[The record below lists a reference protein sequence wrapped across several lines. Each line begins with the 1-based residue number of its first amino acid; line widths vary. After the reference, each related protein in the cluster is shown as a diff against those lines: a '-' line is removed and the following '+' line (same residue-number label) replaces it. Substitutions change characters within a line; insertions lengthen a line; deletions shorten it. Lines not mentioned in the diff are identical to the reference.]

1 MKKRLAMA
9 VAACAML
16 AANAATNI
24 TGSVSLTAD
33 ADWTEFGLVTVE
45 SGATLD
51 LNGNT
56 LTVAGIDGQGSIV
69 SSFANIATD
78 TSKASSTSPDSAFYT
93 ETTGI
98 IAGPN
103 CAFESDN
110 RVLMVSN
117 NWPMVIIYDFSDP
130 TLIDTYHIVNFWGAN
145 ETVRAPGSWSL
156 SGSSDNISWTELDTR
171 TKITTWAKKE
181 VKSFDFENF
190 TKYRYYKIE
199 ITESANPANSKG
211 NYIQFLQ
218 LQYGRKGRVAVT
230 GAASTDTTG
239 LTIASNVVAELS
251 SSTTLSADCDLSGF
265 GSCTVADSAT
275 ADLNGHDLTVSS
287 LSGGGTITDTLAT
300 SNLTGSGTASCSD
313 GITSIDT
320 DATADRAFENENRVI
335 VEKTYWPFSVT
346 YDFGEATVVDMYG
359 IVASGKHVYARA
371 PGVWELC
378 GSADGDA
385 WTTLDRRSGVTNWTA
400 DVQNDFDFV
409 NTNAYRYYKIEIA
422 EPVDPSKK
430 QGIYIEFW
438 QLKYGR
444 RSELRVN
451 VPSGVETTNTVVTLA
466 GSLRLVKEGGGT
478 LEMAKTAQGYAG
490 GTVVADGTLR
500 CGAAGSSNALGAAG
514 GIVGVAAGATL
525 DMNGQLGYS
534 AYRLALAGGT
544 LYNAV
549 EQGWKA
555 SGMIGDIALFADSFF
570 TIDADTFIGS
580 SDTTHTLDLGGHTFV
595 LAMDSSAT
603 PTLRLYNAV
612 VKDGTIDIGDRGVLL
627 VGGSGVTATNA
638 DFSVQCGLNMDQPF
652 AVRNYESTWDRANGN
667 KGSATMSV
675 YGAFKPTTD
684 YFYGCQLMDGA
695 TLDLSARE
703 TVLNAQSLCTGG
715 NRVISFEENATVGV
729 SLGSRRV
736 SSDSAIV
743 SWTSETKPAN
753 VDTVKF
759 VCVDD
764 DRKCALLLKDDG
776 LYYSRCGLRISVR

>member
-1 MKKRLAMA
+1 MKKRIAMA
-9 VAACAML
+9 VASCAML

-45 SGATLD
+45 SGATID

-78 TSKASSTSPDSAFYT
+78 TNKASSTSTFYNNEGPSYAFQWDKRV
-93 ETTGI
+93 I
-98 IAGPN
+98 IEQA
-103 CAFESDN
+103 
-110 RVLMVSN
+110 
-117 NWPMVIIYDFSDP
+117 NWPMEIVYDFSEA
-130 TLIDTYHIVNFWGAN
+130 TLVDSYSIVNWN
-145 ETVRAPGSWSL
+145 NNHPLVRAPAAWTI
-156 SGSSDNISWTELDTR
+156 SGSADNDSWTELDSQTSVTNWTDGGE
-171 TKITTWAKKE
+171 TK
-181 VKSFDFENF
+181 SYSFENS
-190 TKYRYYKIE
+190 TKYRYYKIS
-199 ITESANPANSKG
+199 ISTSANPTANNG
-211 NYIQFLQ
+211 GYIQFRQ
-218 LQYGRKGRVAVT
+218 LQYGRKGGTVAVT
-230 GAASTDTTG
+230 GVASTDTTG
-239 LTIASNVVAELS
+239 LTIASNVVAEVS

-265 GSCTVADSAT
+265 AACIVADDAT
-275 ADLNGHDLTVSS
+275 IDLNGHDLTVSS
-287 LSGGGTITDTLAT
+287 LSGGGTITDTSAT
-300 SNLTGSGTASCSD
+300 ADLTGSGTASCSD
-313 GITSIDT
+313 GITSFDEGG
-320 DATADRAFENENRVI
+320 TADRAFDNENRVI

-378 GSADGDA
+378 GSEDGDV

-400 DVQNDFDFV
+400 GVQNDFDFV

-422 EPVDPSKK
+422 KPVKPSAS

-451 VPSGVETTNTVVTLA
+451 VPSGVETTNTGVALA

-500 CGAAGSSNALGAAG
+500 CGEAGSSSPLGAAG

-525 DMNGQLGYS
+525 DLNGQLGYS

-544 LYNAV
+544 VYNAV
-549 EQGWKA
+549 AQGYQA

-570 TIDADTFIGS
+570 AVSNSTFIGYS
-580 SDTTHTLDLGGHTFV
+580 GDSTATLDLGGHT
-595 LAMDSSAT
+595 LSCAMDSSGTAR
-603 PTLRLYNAV
+603 LRLYNTI
-612 VKDGTIDIGDRGVLL
+612 VKDGTIDIGDRGVLIIS
-627 VGGSGVTATNA
+627 GSGVTATNA
-638 DFSVQCGLNMDQPF
+638 DFSVQCGLNIDQPF
-652 AVRNYESTWDRANGN
+652 TVRNYVSTWNMANGN
-667 KGSATMSV
+667 NGSATMSV
-675 YGAFKPTTD
+675 YGVFKPTTD
-684 YFYGCQLMDGA
+684 YFYGCRMMDGA